1 SKPSCIA
8 SSPTLR
14 ALMDKG
20 TWSQGVHG
28 VFPTITYPTHAT
40 ISTGA
45 HPTRHGVLDNGL
57 AGVWFKER
65 SHVKLET
72 LWDAAKRAGRS
83 VAIVTWPSTY
93 GANADWLVPED
104 LDNFADPTA
113 AIRAGSTPG
122 LFDALAAAT
131 GAPALMPFTHHDAAT
146 PLDAMTGRFA
156 AEVVRRHKPDL
167 LLAHFLDYDH
177 RMHAATWSADA
188 CLALARIDA

>member
-1 SKPSCIA
+1 LHRLEPDA
-8 SSPTLR
+8 ARTHGQGRLV
-14 ALMDKG
+14 A
-20 TWSQGVHG
+20 GVHG

-122 LFDALAAAT
+122 LFDALQPR
-131 GAPALMPFTHHDAAT
+131 GAPRSCLHPVT
-146 PLDAMTGRFA
+146 
-156 AEVVRRHKPDL
+156 RR
-167 LLAHFLDYDH
+167 
-177 RMHAATWSADA
+177 A
-188 CLALARIDA
+188 CRSTR